1 MFPTILLLAALTSPV
16 SPPAQGGDG
25 VPCVGPDCV
34 AGSASVEPPI
44 VAMRVLAP
52 AKSDGNGSL
61 EYRIVLTNRSA
72 ATAFGVQVRTELP
85 TNSAFAES
93 RPVEPDRQQ
102 NMLTWLIGT
111 MPGHCER
118 TLMVKLRAST
128 NGPIEACFR
137 VAFEHGVCVT
147 TQASC
152 KPPAPRAEEQLPLP
166 KMTAQ
171 LSVIKVA
178 PARQGLGTPILYSLT
193 VTNSGRLPVRD
204 IDLEDLFPANAA
216 YVPGSASDNGQLV
229 GTEGKKLVWRIPALL
244 PQETR
249 TFTFKVRPSI
259 AGVYLNAAHAKG
271 IDPDGQ
277 SVLSKDATSTT
288 EVSGAATIYMEVRDL
303 VDPIFVNDATQY
315 RILVRNS
322 GTAPATNIRVM
333 IDVPEGLAITKIGPK
348 PDADASGHK
357 QGEQRINFPAFNLQP
372 LAEKE
377 FTVEV
382 QAQRAGLFRFR
393 STLSSDALDPN
404 KPPLVEEETT
414 TVVNEKPPDSQTQL
428 NANTRFNLTSE
439 QRLNRGN

>member
-1 MFPTILLLAALTSPV
+1 MFPTILLLAALTSPA

-25 VPCVGPDCV
+25 PPCVGPDCV
-34 AGSASVEPPI
+34 AGSANVEPPI
-44 VAMRVLAP
+44 VAMRVLTAG
-52 AKSDGNGSL
+52 KSDGSGMI
-61 EYRIVLTNRSA
+61 EYRLVLTNRSA
-72 ATAFGVQVRTELP
+72 TTAFGVQVRTELP
-85 TNSAFAES
+85 SGSAFAES

-111 MPGHCER
+111 MPGHSER
-118 TLMVKLRAST
+118 VLLVKLRAKAD
-128 NGPIEACFR
+128 GPVETCFR

-152 KPPAPRAEEQLPLP
+152 KPPSPRAEEQLPLP
-166 KMTAQ
+166 KMTWQ
-171 LSVIKVA
+171 LSVVKVA

-193 VTNSGRLPVRD
+193 VTNSGRLPIRD
-204 IDLEDLFPANAA
+204 IELDDLFPANAA
-216 YVPGSASDNGQLV
+216 YVPGSASDNGQVV
-229 GTEGKKLVWRIPALL
+229 GTEGKKLVWKIPALL
-244 PQETR
+244 PQETH

-259 AGVYLNAAHAKG
+259 AGIYLNAAHARG

-277 SVLSKDATSTT
+277 TVLSKDATSTT

-315 RILVRNS
+315 RILVRNT
-322 GTAPATNIRVM
+322 GNAPATNIKVV
-333 IDVPEGLAITKIGPK
+333 IDVPDGLAITKIGPK

-357 QGEQRINFPAFNLQP
+357 QGDQRINLPAFSLQP
-372 LAEKE
+372 HTDKE

-393 STLSSDALDPN
+393 STLSSDSLDPA

-414 TVVNEKPPDSQTQL
+414 TVVNEKPPDSQTSRDL
-428 NANTRFNLTSE
+428 ERRFELTS
-439 QRLNRGN
+439 QPRGRANR